1 MGMFSFV
8 SDIFHGISNAVSS
21 VAQAVSNVVSGVG
34 HTIESVG
41 RSLGTTINAIIKN
54 PLPVIAAVA
63 LTVMTSGA
71 GAFAAEAILGA
82 DAIGAAAAGNAA
94 AYSAISAAVPA
105 AISSAAVTALQGG
118 NVSQIATAGILAGVG
133 AGMTAGLSASQV
145 IQSMTTDLSPAMA
158 QTLSAATG
166 RGIGQM
172 VSYVLAGKD
181 PLTGFVSGAV
191 TGALSSS
198 LSNGQIADLNKAASN
213 IIGSVGGA
221 ASSAGITGGNVE
233 SAIASSLVGGTLKTV
248 LGASY
253 NGFVDAKNALSE
265 KLSAFNDQQ
274 SKVMDQQTTVQ
285 AERTTADNLYQ
296 QMQDQ
301 VTAYDNAKANNDVA
315 GMTAAAN
322 TFDSLKPQYD
332 TALVTAT
339 NDSYKFQGDVNALN
353 ASKSDVLA
361 QNDQAKAAEQNLTST
376 YSKVMSDT
384 TSAAAPAGEVKGQS
398 VIDKQVATLS
408 PEAQAAY
415 QDAVKNNQTTTDAFA
430 AAEKVQ
436 GTVEDTK
443 NAASTLAQT
452 TKDPAAIAANL
463 ESKFGLDAAT
473 AQKYAEN
480 AIALLTGSTS
490 VEASP
495 NTVGTVTVTSPTST
509 SGGATSSSTPASDV
523 VSTKAQ
529 LDQEL
534 ASGQITQQEYTA
546 AMQNVPGTA
555 MTPETPMTQ
564 NPDGS
569 WSPTPVSGDGT
580 IPTPDQLYQQALD
593 QGYTPDEA
601 KQYAY
606 GNSNIN
612 VGINGVGNTGTG
624 STGPGTN
631 YTDKGVPGTGTT
643 TPAPSTG
650 TTPTPTPAPSTGT
663 TPTPTPAPSTST
675 TAGTGIKIP
684 IVIPTPTP
692 TPTTA
697 PVTSNVA
704 ATSASPAVSSTI
716 TDLTPGL
723 TKGSAF
729 KFANEPTFTSQMT
742 NVPQQNPYDYTSQIL
757 NAATGG
763 SIEDLKSN
771 LTHGSAFS
779 FAHKPDFKPQLSQ
792 QPSQSQTPVDYTQQ
806 ILNAA
811 QGGLI
816 HTYAEG
822 GQTPETPAPPS
833 PTLHPS
839 FLRGH
844 ELSPL
849 GRYQGA
855 HFSGYQQKQFAEG
868 GGVPEGHDPQFF
880 SEGGLNSLEN
890 TYVKG
895 PGDGTSD
902 SVAAMLANGEFV
914 IPADVVSKLGN
925 GSNDAGANVLDEFLS
940 TIREH
945 AQNHDPKKLPP
956 ESKGP
961 LAYLL
966 QAKRKAG

>member
-1 MGMFSFV
+1 MGMFDFV
-8 SDIFHGISNAVSS
+8 SDIFHGIGNAVSS

-34 HTIESVG
+34 QTIESVG

-94 AYSAISAAVPA
+94 AFSAISAAVPA

-221 ASSAGITGGNVE
+221 ASSAGITGGNVD

-274 SKVMDQQTTVQ
+274 SNVMDEQTTVQ

-322 TFDSLKPQYD
+322 TFDSLNPQYD

-361 QNDQAKAAEQNLTST
+361 QNDQANAAEQNLTST

-436 GTVEDTK
+436 GTVEDTQ

-546 AMQNVPGTA
+546 AMQNVPAT
-555 MTPETPMTQ
+555 TTT
-564 NPDGS
+564 
-569 WSPTPVSGDGT
+569 
-580 IPTPDQLYQQALD
+580 PTPDQLYQQALD

-606 GNSNIN
+606 GDSNIN
-612 VGINGVGNTGTG
+612 VDINGVGNTGTG

-631 YTDKGVPGTGTT
+631 YTAIGVPGTGTT
-643 TPAPSTG
+643 TPT
-650 TTPTPTPAPSTGT
+650 PSTGT

-692 TPTTA
+692 TPTPT

-742 NVPQQNPYDYTSQIL
+742 NVPQQNPYDYTS
-757 NAATGG
+757 
-763 SIEDLKSN
+763 
-771 LTHGSAFS
+771 
-779 FAHKPDFKPQLSQ
+779 
-792 QPSQSQTPVDYTQQ
+792 Q

-880 SEGGLNSLEN
+880 SVGGLNSLEN